1 MTAKEK
7 FNKFIED
14 EAIKTE
20 SVALED
26 LIKKHKA
33 NLKKGTLE
41 NYQLFD
47 R

>member
-14 EAIKTE
+14 EAIKTD

-26 LIKKHKA
+26 LIKQHKP
-33 NLKKGTLE
+33 NLQKGTLE
-41 NYQLFD
+41 NSQLFAP
-47 R
+47 

>member
-1 MTAKEK
+1 MTTKEK
-7 FNKFIED
+7 FNNFIEN

-26 LIKKHKA
+26 LIKNHKK